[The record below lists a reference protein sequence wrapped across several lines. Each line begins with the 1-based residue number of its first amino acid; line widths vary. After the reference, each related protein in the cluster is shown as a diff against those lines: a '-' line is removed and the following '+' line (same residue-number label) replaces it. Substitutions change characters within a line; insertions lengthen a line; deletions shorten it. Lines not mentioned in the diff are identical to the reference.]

1 MARKTTKAAKAA
13 KSNLNTTRID
23 LTPDIRKRT
32 VALLQQQLV
41 DTMDL
46 YSQTKQAHWTVSG
59 PHFIALHELF
69 DKFAAELL
77 VHIDEI
83 AERAMAL
90 GGHVQGTVRMAAAA
104 TRLTEWKADD
114 RSGGMAVVAMLADRF
129 GTVCSSTR
137 EAIDKADDLGD
148 ADTADLFTGI
158 SRQLD
163 LNLWFLEAHLRG

>member
-1 MARKTTKAAKAA
+1 MARKTTKTANLK
-13 KSNLNTTRID
+13 LNTTRID
-23 LTPDIRKRT
+23 LSSDKRKRT
-32 VALLQQQLV
+32 VALLQQQLA

-59 PHFIALHELF
+59 PHFIALHEMF
-69 DKFAAELL
+69 DKFASELL
-77 VHIDEI
+77 LHVDEI

-90 GGHVQGTVRMAAAA
+90 GGHVQGTLRMAAAS
-104 TRLTEWKADD
+104 TRLPEWKAND
-114 RSGGMAVVAMLADRF
+114 RSGGMVVVAMLADRF
-129 GTVCSSTR
+129 GLVCSSTR

-163 LNLWFLEAHLRG
+163 QSLWFLEAHLRG